1 MRSKIVYLL
10 ITVLLGTGITGPAS
24 TADARDLLKPY
35 QVEKNIYDLCGR
47 ANSLMRS
54 NRYREALDLLKTAA
68 RDDPTSYSAEVH
80 ADMAICYQ
88 NLKEYENALSEGKAA
103 LKFDAACE
111 SAVYSVALSLY
122 RLEKFDECDTYLA
135 RYIKMTGNSE
145 ARNRAQ
151 ELKKGVNIFKNLKE
165 ADKAIKAGLDDRAVN
180 CLQKVIAYDPSDYSA
195 AAHAS
200 MAFALRRAGKTE
212 KAIAEAKKALGFD
225 PTDRSTMYNLAIA
238 YQDIARFD
246 DAISWLNKYLSLET
260 DPAQRKAASEFL
272 SSLNEDKKQ
281 FDSSENSR
289 PDYFT
294 QLKESNHAR
303 TWSSQAMPLKIYISG
318 GNGVKGYQKAFHSY
332 VIRSLDTWCEASG
345 KKINYILLDKKD
357 GADIV
362 VDWTSSSLD
371 GTHNDHRMKAGL
383 TGLNYQGGQGGSI
396 ARALVAIRTTECFE
410 PDKNVEAGECASV
423 CMHEIGHSLG
433 LGHSTLIYDV
443 MYFRSSTKQTGHPT
457 SRDRATIA
465 RLYENHPVVDFKAKE
480 TPVPGEKPIK
490 FLPPP
495 TFLPPPPPDTGKLT
509 PPLFIPPPLKKK
521 LTPPL
526 FTPPPLKKSEPAPR
540 RPVFMPPPLKQ
551 KKSVKP
557 PLFMPPPAR

>member
-1 MRSKIVYLL
+1 MQSKNTCILIAALL
-10 ITVLLGTGITGPAS
+10 FAGITGPVSA
-24 TADARDLLKPY
+24 ADARELIRPY

-47 ANSLMRS
+47 ANTLMRS
-54 NRYREALDLLKTAA
+54 NRYREALDLLKSAA
-68 RDDPTSYSAEVH
+68 RDDPSSYSAEVH
-80 ADMAICYQ
+80 ADMALCYQ
-88 NLKEYENALSEGKAA
+88 NLKDYEKALSEGKTA
-103 LKFDAACE
+103 LGFDAACE

-122 RLEKFDECDTYLA
+122 RLEKFDECDSYLD
-135 RYIKMTGNSE
+135 RYIKMTGSSGS
-145 ARNRAQ
+145 RSRAQ
-151 ELKKGVNIFKNLKE
+151 ELKKDVDIFKNLKE
-165 ADKAIKAGLDDRAVN
+165 ADRAIKAGHDDRAVK
-180 CLQKVIAYDPSDYSA
+180 CLQKVTAYDPSDYSA

-200 MAFALRRAGKTE
+200 MAFALRRSGKTE

-225 PTDRSTMYNLAIA
+225 PADRSTMYNLAIA

-246 DAISWLNKYLSLET
+246 DAISCLNRYLSLES
-260 DPAQRKAASEFL
+260 DPARRKAASEFL

-289 PDYFT
+289 PDYFN

-303 TWSSQAMPLKIYISG
+303 TWPSRRMPLRIFISDG
-318 GNGVKGYQKAFHSY
+318 DGVKGYQRAFHSY

-345 KKINYILLDKKD
+345 KKINYKLLDRKD

-362 VDWTSSSLD
+362 VKWTSSSLD
-371 GTHNDHRMKAGL
+371 GRYNDHRMKAGL
-383 TGLNYQGGQGGSI
+383 TALNYQDGSI
-396 ARALVAIRTTECFE
+396 ASAVVAIRTTECFE

-433 LGHSTLIYDV
+433 LGHSTWIYDV

-465 RLYENHPVVDFKAKE
+465 HLYLNHPIVDFKAKE
-480 TPVPGEKPIK
+480 APLPGDKPIK

-509 PPLFIPPPLKKK
+509 PPLFMPPPLKKK

-526 FTPPPLKKSEPAPR
+526 FTPPPLKKSKPAPE
-540 RPVFMPPPLKQ
+540 RPVFIPPPPKQ
-551 KKSVKP
+551 KKKETVKP
-557 PLFMPPPAR
+557 PLFTPPPAR